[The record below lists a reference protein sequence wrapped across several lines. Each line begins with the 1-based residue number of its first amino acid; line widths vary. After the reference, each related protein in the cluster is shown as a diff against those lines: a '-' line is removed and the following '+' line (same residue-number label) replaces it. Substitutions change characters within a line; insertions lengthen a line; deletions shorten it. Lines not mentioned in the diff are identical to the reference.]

1 MNSSLSDRSTSLA
14 LAVRRALISAPL
26 ASLMSMVAAAFL
38 LTATPAHACVLCMPY
53 PQVTNADH
61 VIGSGTA
68 VFARENPARPFSY
81 VAMETFKGRYDGR
94 AIPLFLDSMTARALK
109 LNPPLRVIL
118 VQSSPGGAWRA
129 LGMAGREYQS
139 VMLQVAQWDKGSKTP
154 AERATFFAHYLRH
167 EDRRLAELAFLEVGR
182 APYATLRNLKASV
195 ARDDIYRI
203 VNDLFHVEWH
213 GLYILMLG
221 MSDHPSDIAF
231 IREKLKTAA
240 EYGLTINLAA
250 YATALIEMTGADGVA
265 QLTEEYFIEP
275 GRSSAELI
283 EIVKALS
290 IQGTGGAVE
299 LRPAIVDAYG
309 RLLVNHPELAGYVAN
324 DLSDWKVVRFVPRL
338 REILNAGVGLD
349 EASHFAVAVYLS
361 SADEGGSAK
370 AGFTPV
376 GGLR

>member
-1 MNSSLSDRSTSLA
+1 MNNSRRDWRTGLTSA
-14 LAVRRALISAPL
+14 LL
-26 ASLMSMVAAAFL
+26 ASLMSMIAAVFL

-53 PQVTNADH
+53 PQTTNADD
-61 VIGSGTA
+61 VIGSGTV

-81 VAMETFKGRYDGR
+81 VVLETLKGRYDGG
-94 AIPLFLDSMTARALK
+94 AIPLFLDSMTARILK
-109 LNPPLRVIL
+109 LNPALRVTL
-118 VQSSPGGAWRA
+118 VQNGPGGTWRA

-139 VMLQVAQWDKGSKTP
+139 VMRQVVQWDKGSKTP
-154 AERATFFAHYLRH
+154 AERAMFFAHYLRH
-167 EDRRLAELAFLEVGR
+167 EDRRLAELAFLEVAR
-182 APYATLRNLKASV
+182 APYATLRDLKASV

-221 MSDHPSDIAF
+221 KSDRPEDIAF
-231 IREKLKTAA
+231 VREKLKTAA
-240 EYGLTINLAA
+240 KYGLTINLAA
-250 YATALIEMTGADGVA
+250 YATALIEMTGADGVT
-265 QLTEEYFIEP
+265 QLAEEYFVEP
-275 GRSSAELI
+275 GRSNAELI

-299 LRPAIVDAYG
+299 LRAAIVDAYG
-309 RLLVNHPELAGYVAN
+309 RLLAHHPKLAGYVAN
-324 DLSDWKVVRFVPRL
+324 DLFDWKVVRFVPRL

-349 EASHFAVAVYLS
+349 EASQFAVAVFLS